1 MQKYFPLAIAC
12 DALQSIFFATISL
25 QTETGHLRLIS
36 ETKLQP
42 YGIVG
47 AEQLLV
53 DKLLEAFRPSS
64 FAAVFEEIHP

>member
-12 DALQSIFFATISL
+12 DALQSIFFCHYT
-25 QTETGHLRLIS
+25 TETGHLRLIS